1 MNTMKR
7 YIHATS
13 LLVAS
18 GIILSACSHNEH
30 TDDEKKGTPVTVA
43 VSTASLESNVAV
55 QCSGQIV
62 AGETALISTR
72 MMGFITAIKVKPGD
86 PVKKGQLL
94 VTISN
99 GDILA
104 KRAQAGAMV
113 TEAEAALQD
122 AQRDYERYTALYKQQ
137 SASQKE
143 LENMTLQ
150 YNALKAKT
158 EAAREMQHEAEAM
171 LTYANL
177 TAPFAGVVT
186 QKLADAGSMA
196 SPGIPILVIEQ
207 SGTFQVSTS
216 VTEADIDRI
225 KTGADATVVV
235 ESIGRTFT
243 ARVSEVSPSSHMS
256 SGQYQVKL
264 SIPENEK
271 NSLHAGM
278 YAKVSIAS
286 TPSGNAAQA
295 LMVPTGAIVSKDQL
309 NGLYTISDNQT
320 AILRWVK
327 LGKQRGDQVE
337 VLSGLAGD
345 EKFILAADGKLY
357 NGIPVIVK

>member
-1 MNTMKR
+1 MRKK
-7 YIHATS
+7 ITS
-13 LLVAS
+13 
-18 GIILSACSHNEH
+18 
-30 TDDEKKGTPVTVA
+30 
-43 VSTASLESNVAV
+43 
-55 QCSGQIV
+55 
-62 AGETALISTR
+62 
-72 MMGFITAIKVKPGD
+72 AI
-86 PVKKGQLL
+86 
-94 VTISN
+94 
-99 GDILA
+99 
-104 KRAQAGAMV
+104 R
-113 TEAEAALQD
+113 
-122 AQRDYERYTALYKQQ
+122 RYTSNKAL
-137 SASQKE
+137 
-143 LENMTLQ
+143 
-150 YNALKAKT
+150 
-158 EAAREMQHEAEAM
+158 

-235 ESIGRTFT
+235 ESIGRNFT

-264 SIPENEK
+264 RIPENEK

-278 YAKVSIAS
+278 SAKVSIAS
-286 TPSGNAAQA
+286 TPSGNTAQA
-295 LMVPTGAIVSKDQL
+295 LMVPTRAIVSKDQL

-327 LGKQRGDQVE
+327 LGKQRGDQIE

-357 NGIPVIVK
+357 NGVPVIVK